1 VAICRGAAAACVVL
15 LSFVA
20 ERWESYWS
28 GCIKVGIVIC
38 QQIFSILVLVLFLL
52 QFLLKKLQN
61 RTFFALAL
69 ATGSG
74 FGAAISAVIVYER
87 ASLCKNYF
95 V

>member
-1 VAICRGAAAACVVL
+1 M
-15 LSFVA
+15 
-20 ERWESYWS
+20 
-28 GCIKVGIVIC
+28 GIVLEWLH
-38 QQIFSILVLVLFLL
+38 QGWDSDLSADFLH
-52 QFLLKKLQN
+52 FGAGAFPFTIPLKKLQN